1 MKTLIIGCGP
11 MGQAAAIEMIR
22 ENSLEELCI
31 IDIDE
36 RKLENIKDKLKDER
50 IKTVKMDVRNRD
62 ELENLASK
70 YDCAI
75 VALPHKYVVRVDD
88 TCINAGIH
96 VVDLA
101 YEPEQLE
108 LNEKALN
115 KNVILVPGCGVAPGL
130 SNILARYGTYRMDKV
145 ESIKVRVGGIPINP
159 KPPLEYGKF
168 FSLESVIN
176 EYTRP
181 VRIIIDGKLV
191 NVPALSG
198 LEQIELPEVGQLECF
213 YTDGLATLPYTIGNV
228 KEMWEK
234 TIRWPGHVNK
244 ILTLREL
251 GFFNEDKT
259 EVHGIEI
266 RPVDLSLKLLNEK
279 LMEEEDIIILLVDV
293 TGYKGDIYVEAK
305 YKMID
310 YYDRILKVTAMGRT
324 SGYTCAII
332 AKMIMKKEVIGRG
345 VIPPENLLSKEGIE
359 KLFREL
365 GGRGINIEEKVTYNR
380 STW

>member
-1 MKTLIIGCGP
+1 MKSLIIGCGP
-11 MGQAAAIEMIR
+11 MGQAAAIEMIK
-22 ENSLEELCI
+22 ESSLEELCI

-36 RKLENIKDKLKDER
+36 RKLKSIEDRLKDER
-50 IKTVKMDVRNRD
+50 IKTVKMNVKNRS

-75 VALPHKYVVRVDD
+75 VALPHKYVVQVDD
-88 TCINAGIH
+88 TCIDAGIH

-108 LNEKALN
+108 LNGKALDRN
-115 KNVILVPGCGVAPGL
+115 IIIVPGCGVAPGL

-176 EYTRP
+176 EYTKP

-191 NVPALSG
+191 KVPALSG
-198 LEQIELPEVGQLECF
+198 LEQIELLEVGQLECF

-251 GFFNEDKT
+251 GFFNEEKIKVD
-259 EVHGIEI
+259 EVEI
-266 RPVDLSLKLLNEK
+266 RPIELSLKLLNEK
-279 LMEEEDIIILLVDV
+279 LMEEEDMVILLVDV

-310 YYDRILKVTAMGRT
+310 YYDKVGKVTAMGRT

-332 AKMIMKKEVIGRG
+332 AKMIMKKEIIGKG
-345 VIPPENLLSKEGIE
+345 VIPPENLLSKENIE
-359 KLFREL
+359 KLLKEL
-365 GGRGINIEEKVTYNR
+365 WDRGINVEEKVTYSR

>member
-1 MKTLIIGCGP
+1 MKSLIIGCGP
-11 MGQAAAIEMIR
+11 MGQAAAIEMIK
-22 ENSLEELCI
+22 ESSLEELCI

-36 RKLENIKDKLKDER
+36 RKLKSIEDRLKDER
-50 IKTVKMDVRNRD
+50 IKTVKMNVKNRS

-75 VALPHKYVVRVDD
+75 VALPHKYVVQVDD
-88 TCINAGIH
+88 TCIDAGIH

-108 LNEKALN
+108 LNGKALDRN
-115 KNVILVPGCGVAPGL
+115 IIIVPGCGVAPGL

-176 EYTRP
+176 EYTNP

-191 NVPALSG
+191 KVPALSG
-198 LEQIELPEVGQLECF
+198 LEQIELLEVGQLECF

-251 GFFNEDKT
+251 GFFNEEKIKVD
-259 EVHGIEI
+259 EVEI
-266 RPVDLSLKLLNEK
+266 RPIELSLKLLNEK
-279 LMEEEDIIILLVDV
+279 LMEEEDMVILLVDV

-310 YYDRILKVTAMGRT
+310 YYDKVGKVTAMGRT

-332 AKMIMKKEVIGRG
+332 AKMIMKKEIIGKG
-345 VIPPENLLSKEGIE
+345 VIPPENLLSKENIE
-359 KLFREL
+359 KLLKEL
-365 GGRGINIEEKVTYNR
+365 WDRGINVEEKVTYSR